1 MSTPYSYSQR
11 GTFASGPAIAI
22 KEFTDGSGNARVM
35 PQVSISLATG
45 TGDYN
50 EIQQIDQSGTNCIP
64 MVLVGADGTVID
76 NFNSG
81 STNALNVALVDATGG
96 QVTSFGGGTE
106 YTEGDSDASITG
118 GAILFEGT
126 GDILRVPSNDYP
138 LPIKLIDEAGSE
150 ADIISGGL
158 NVNLQ
163 DQYGNL
169 VDTTALPGSV
179 NAINVAILDSDGN
192 QVDITQYSRDDTPAP
207 IKGFAIFHEGTGN
220 AMHTAS
226 TGTPFPIKIVSDES
240 DHPYFYASGETVDA
254 YSKGVLIGGGNTG
267 DGVKLTNV
275 INATTE
281 IDTAQATDLYGI
293 VTNSVIRYRDADSG
307 DFTTVGGGVAT
318 PDYNNR
324 GLFTR
329 PILGDRS
336 TTDTLDLTNSADNV
350 AFANINGYATATVS
364 TSGSWSGTLA
374 FMGSTNGTDFFDI
387 PAHIVGRGHEFVE
400 TFTSNGNYTVPIAG
414 LKGFKVQVRTT
425 GYGTATVDAR
435 LSYATGRIYDLPD
448 VETTGSILMNITSNA
463 VTISN
468 IHGVETALVE
478 VTGTWSGAG
487 GVLIFEGSL
496 DNSTYYA
503 VFANNQTAAETS
515 IASTISSNQ
524 LRSLNITGF
533 NYFRVRCSTT
543 GTGTANVRIK
553 LVENSK
559 SFYLDKGLPT
569 GSNSIGTVVVSGG
582 VSHDSVD
589 SGQPTKIGGKA
600 VSGRPTA
607 VSASDRVDAYY
618 DLHGSQMVR
627 TANQYQDN
635 GFTVNHVPAANNR
648 ATKNQV
654 AAGSGLCNVCTGI
667 YATWSADG
675 TAPTAAQRYV
685 YLRDGASDSGTI
697 LWAGTLS
704 LPATA
709 GASTGIAVSGLW
721 IKGTANTSLTLE
733 FSSAGG
739 ANTYEVVTMT
749 GVIVAG

>member
-35 PQVSISLATG
+35 PQVSLSLATG

-50 EIQQIDQSGTNCIP
+50 EIQQIAQSGTNCIP
-64 MVLVGADGTVID
+64 IALVGADGTVID
-76 NFNSG
+76 NFNNG
-81 STNALNVALVDATGG
+81 SINALNVALVDATGG
-96 QVTSFGGGTE
+96 QVTSFGGGTQ

-169 VDTTALPGSV
+169 VDTTSLPGSI
-179 NAINVAILDSDGN
+179 NAINVAILDSNGD
-192 QVDITQYSRDDTPAP
+192 QVDITQYSRDDTPTP

-226 TGTPFPIKIVSDES
+226 AGTPFPIKIVSDES

-307 DFTTVGGGVAT
+307 DFTTVGGGVTT

-324 GLFTR
+324 GLFVR

-336 TTDTLDLTNSADNV
+336 TSGTLDMTDSAANV

-364 TSGSWSGTLA
+364 VSGTWTGTVA
-374 FMGSTNGTDFFDI
+374 FMGSVDGTNFFDI
-387 PAHIVGRGHEFVE
+387 PGHTVGKGHEFIE
-400 TFTSNGNYTVPIAG
+400 TFTANGDYTIPIAG
-414 LKGFKVQVRTT
+414 LKGFKTQVRTT
-425 GYGTATVDAR
+425 GSGTANVSSR
-435 LSYATGRIYDLPD
+435 LSYASGRIYDMPD
-448 VETTGSILMNITSNA
+448 VETTGSILMTSTANA

-468 IHGVETALVE
+468 IHGVESALVE
-478 VTGTWSGAG
+478 VTGGSWTGT
-487 GVLIFEGSL
+487 LICEGSL

-503 VFANNQTAAETS
+503 IFANNQTAAETS
-515 IASTISSNQ
+515 IASTFTSNQ

-533 NYFRVRCSTT
+533 NYFRVRCSVV
-543 GTGTANVRIK
+543 GTNTANVRIK

-569 GSNSIGTVVVSGG
+569 GTNSIGTVVTSGG
-582 VSHDSVD
+582 VSHDSAD
-589 SGQPTKIGGKA
+589 SGQPVKIGGRA
-600 VSGRPTA
+600 YSALPTV
-607 VSASDRVDAYY
+607 VSAANDRVDAAY
-618 DLHGSQMVR
+618 DRYGHLFVR
-627 TANQYQDN
+627 NIRQAIDN
-635 GFTVNHVPAANNR
+635 VTVQNHVPSVSVQ
-648 ATKNQV
+648 ATTNKA
-654 AAGSGLCNVCTGI
+654 AAGSGIKNVCVGI
-667 YATWSADG
+667 DVTLASG
-675 TAPTAAQRYV
+675 STAPTASHIFV
-685 YLRDGASDSGTI
+685 YLRDGASGSGTI
-697 LWAGTLS
+697 KAAWVLAI
-704 LPATA
+704 PATA
-709 GASTGIAVSGLW
+709 GACVGLSRSDLW
-721 IKGTANTSLTLE
+721 IPGTANTSMTLE
-733 FSSAGG
+733 FSAGIT
-739 ANTYEVVTMT
+739 NCYEVVTLQT
-749 GVIVAG
+749 ITLTE

>member
-1 MSTPYSYSQR
+1 VSTPYSYSQR

-35 PQVSISLATG
+35 PQVSLSLATG

-50 EIQQIDQSGTNCIP
+50 EIQQIAQSGTNCIP
-64 MVLVGADGTVID
+64 IALVGADGTVID
-76 NFNSG
+76 NFNNG
-81 STNALNVALVDATGG
+81 SINALNVALVDATGG
-96 QVTSFGGGTE
+96 QVTSFGGGTQ

-169 VDTTALPGSV
+169 VDTTALPGSI
-179 NAINVAILDSDGN
+179 NAINVAILDSNGD

-226 TGTPFPIKIVSDES
+226 AGTPFPIKIVSDES

-324 GLFTR
+324 GLFVR

-336 TTDTLDLTNSADNV
+336 TSGTLDMTDSAANV

-364 TSGSWSGTLA
+364 VSGTWTGTVA
-374 FMGSTNGTDFFDI
+374 FMGSVDGTNFFDI
-387 PAHIVGRGHEFVE
+387 PGHTVGKGHEFIE
-400 TFTSNGNYTVPIAG
+400 TFTANGDYTIPIAG
-414 LKGFKVQVRTT
+414 LKGFKTQVRTT
-425 GYGTATVDAR
+425 GSGTANVSSR
-435 LSYATGRIYDLPD
+435 LSYASGRIYDLPD
-448 VETTGSILMNITSNA
+448 VETTGSIAMSSTSNA
-463 VTISN
+463 VTMSN
-468 IHGVETALVE
+468 IHGVESALVE
-478 VTGTWSGAG
+478 TTGTWTGT
-487 GVLIFEGSL
+487 IICEGSL

-503 VFANNQTAAETS
+503 IFANNQTAAETS
-515 IASTISSNQ
+515 IASTFTSNQ

-533 NYFRVRCSTT
+533 NYFRVRCSVV

-569 GSNSIGTVVVSGG
+569 GTNSIGTVVTSGG
-582 VSHDSVD
+582 VSHDSAD
-589 SGQPTKIGGKA
+589 SGQPVKIGGKA

-635 GFTVNHVPAANNR
+635 GFTVNHVPAANTQ
-648 ATKNQV
+648 ATKNQA

-667 YATWSADG
+667 SATWSADG

-685 YLRDGASDSGTI
+685 YLRDGASGSGTI

-709 GASTGIAVSGLW
+709 GASTGIAISGLW
-721 IKGTANTSLTLE
+721 IKGTANTSMTLE